1 MEDRDFPTSPYSE
14 GEKQQIGRD
23 LHESL
28 QLARREHDQ
37 ARTFY
42 LEEILDEQHD

>member
-1 MEDRDFPTSPYSE
+1 MDYNDYPTSPYSE
-14 GEKQQIGRD
+14 GEKQRITQD

-28 QLARREHDQ
+28 QGARRDHDQ